1 MIHKYFQNGYYIVL
15 DVNSGAVHV
24 VDELFYNMLDHV
36 SEDLAEE
43 CPEEII
49 RAFSGRWSEEEI
61 RSTSAEMVSLKKEGQ
76 LFSADDYAQ
85 FADMMVSSP
94 SKALCLNIAHDC
106 NLRCEYRFA
115 GKGDYCQGLS
125 LIHISE
131 PTRP

>member
-49 RAFSGRWSEEEI
+49 RAFSDRWSEEEI
-61 RSTSAEMVSLKKEGQ
+61 RSTYAEMVSIKKEGQ
-76 LFSADDYAQ
+76 LFSADD
-85 FADMMVSSP
+85 
-94 SKALCLNIAHDC
+94 
-106 NLRCEYRFA
+106 
-115 GKGDYCQGLS
+115 
-125 LIHISE
+125 
-131 PTRP
+131 

>member
-49 RAFSGRWSEEEI
+49 RAFSTAGRKR
-61 RSTSAEMVSLKKEGQ
+61 RSVLPMLRWFPSRRRVSC
-76 LFSADDYAQ
+76 SVR
-85 FADMMVSSP
+85 MIMPSSQ
-94 SKALCLNIAHDC
+94 I
-106 NLRCEYRFA
+106 
-115 GKGDYCQGLS
+115 
-125 LIHISE
+125 
-131 PTRP
+131 

>member
-49 RAFSGRWSEEEI
+49 RAFSDRWSEEEI
-61 RSTSAEMVSLKKEGQ
+61 RSTYAEMVFLRRNTIRS
-76 LFSADDYAQ
+76 SALPSPPTACSS
-85 FADMMVSSP
+85 MM
-94 SKALCLNIAHDC
+94 I
-106 NLRCEYRFA
+106 
-115 GKGDYCQGLS
+115 
-125 LIHISE
+125 
-131 PTRP
+131 